1 MATLVATVAISTRA
15 PQSSEDSILD
25 IFSQFNRR
33 DSATADFYT
42 RFYTAAWDWL
52 VRSGTDWHVECAK
65 PHLRG
70 TGRFGTGRQERLRI
84 AHNPKVAGSNPAPA
98 TNENTGQGRSPGAGS
113 PRSRPDF

>member
-65 PHLRG
+65 AQHRG
-70 TGRFGTGRQERLRI
+70 TGRHRTGRESSLTI
-84 AHNPKVAGSNPAPA
+84 
-98 TNENTGQGRSPGAGS
+98 RS
-113 PRSRPDF
+113 